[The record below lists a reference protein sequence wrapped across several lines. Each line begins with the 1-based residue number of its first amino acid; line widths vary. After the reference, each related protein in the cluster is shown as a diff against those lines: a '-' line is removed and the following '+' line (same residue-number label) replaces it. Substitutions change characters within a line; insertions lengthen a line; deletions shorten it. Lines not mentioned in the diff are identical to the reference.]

1 MKTVKNID
9 EYISSFPADVQKKLR
24 DIRSLVKKNIP
35 QANEAIKYGMPT
47 FVLNGNLLH
56 FAAFKKH
63 LGLYPAPRAIIKFKK
78 ELAKYPTSKGAIQ
91 LPLDAPLPISLITK
105 IVKFRVAEN
114 KLNFSQKV
122 YEVVSKIPEGKVLTY
137 KQVAKKAGSPLA
149 FRAVGNI
156 LNKNYDKKI
165 PCHRV
170 IKTNG
175 EIGGYNRGSQLK
187 KKILLKE
194 GVKIIK

>member
-1 MKTVKNID
+1 MKIVKNID
-9 EYISSFPADVQKKLR
+9 EYILSSPPEVQKKLSAVR
-24 DIRSLVKKNIP
+24 KIVKRIIP
-35 QANEAIKYGMPT
+35 QAEEAIKYSMPT

-63 LGLYPAPRAIIKFKK
+63 LGLYPAPNAIIKFKK
-78 ELAKYPTSKGAIQ
+78 ELAKYLTSKGAIQ
-91 LPLDAPLPISLITK
+91 FPLDEPLPINLIKK
-105 IVKFRVAEN
+105 IIKFRVEEN
-114 KLNFSQKV
+114 NLSFSKKV
-122 YEVVSKIPEGKVLTY
+122 YEVVCKIPEGKVLTY
-137 KQVAKKAGSPLA
+137 KQVAEKAGNPLA

-175 EIGGYNRGSQLK
+175 EIGGYNRGPQLK

-194 GVKIIK
+194 GLKIAK